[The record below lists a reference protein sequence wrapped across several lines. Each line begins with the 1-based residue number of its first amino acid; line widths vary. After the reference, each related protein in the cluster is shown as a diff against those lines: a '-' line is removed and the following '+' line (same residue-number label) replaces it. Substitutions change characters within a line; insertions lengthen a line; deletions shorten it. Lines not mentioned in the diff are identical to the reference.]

1 MAAEHSYIAVV
12 IRNPESFMGLFTADL
27 YRSLAAGFVLGALGL
42 FLVLGSTDDGM
53 VNHAMAAPAPI
64 SASGN

>member
-1 MAAEHSYIAVV
+1 
-12 IRNPESFMGLFTADL
+12 MGLFTADL

>member
-1 MAAEHSYIAVV
+1 
-12 IRNPESFMGLFTADL
+12 MGLFTADL

-42 FLVLGSTDDGM
+42 FVVMGTGDDGV

-64 SASGN
+64 SVTSR